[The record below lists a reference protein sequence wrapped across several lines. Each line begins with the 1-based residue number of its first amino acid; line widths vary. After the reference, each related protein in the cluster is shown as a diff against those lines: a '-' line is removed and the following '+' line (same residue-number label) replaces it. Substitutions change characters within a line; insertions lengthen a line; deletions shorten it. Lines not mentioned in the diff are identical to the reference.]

1 MHIPTQE
8 IICKALEEL
17 LQSSSMDKITVRM
30 VCEKAGI
37 SRQALYNHYYSLI
50 AVLEDMI
57 TRQMKQAL
65 GEQNVNLT
73 WESGF
78 ERIFSCM
85 REHKVMLLHV
95 YRSKSRN
102 ELLGIFE
109 RYGSTVV
116 SHAIAQCA
124 SDMAINVS
132 DQDLVYIMRM
142 YVYVFIGVINR
153 WMEYDM
159 HLTPAYIAS
168 RCNAVMALSIRNA
181 LQRLSDCEELPLQMP
196 EKVNRMDIPQAK

>member
-30 VCEKAGI
+30 VCEKAGL

-65 GEQNVNLT
+65 GEQNANLT

-78 ERIFSCM
+78 ERILSCM
-85 REHKVMLLHV
+85 REHKMMLLHV

-168 RCNAVMALSIRNA
+168 QCNAVMALSIRNA
-181 LQRLSDCEELPLQMP
+181 LQKLSDCEELPLQMP

>member
-30 VCEKAGI
+30 VCEKAGL

-65 GEQNVNLT
+65 GEQNANLT

-78 ERIFSCM
+78 ERILSCM
-85 REHKVMLLHV
+85 REHKMMLLHV

-102 ELLGIFE
+102 ELLRIFE

-181 LQRLSDCEELPLQMP
+181 LQKLSDCEELPLQMP

>member
-30 VCEKAGI
+30 VCEKAGL

-57 TRQMKQAL
+57 TRQMKQAF
-65 GEQNVNLT
+65 GEQNANLT

-78 ERIFSCM
+78 ERILSCM
-85 REHKVMLLHV
+85 REHKMMLLHV

-181 LQRLSDCEELPLQMP
+181 LQKLSDCEELPLQMP

>member
-17 LQSSSMDKITVRM
+17 LQSSSIDKITVRM

-65 GEQNVNLT
+65 GEQNASLT

-78 ERIFSCM
+78 ERILSCM
-85 REHKVMLLHV
+85 REHKGMLLHV

-196 EKVNRMDIPQAK
+196 EKVNRMDIPQTK

>member
-30 VCEKAGI
+30 VCEKAGL

-65 GEQNVNLT
+65 GEQNANLT

-78 ERIFSCM
+78 ERILSCM
-85 REHKVMLLHV
+85 REHKMMLLHV

-181 LQRLSDCEELPLQMP
+181 LQKLSDCEELPLQMP

>member
-78 ERIFSCM
+78 ERILSCM

>member
-30 VCEKAGI
+30 VCEKACI

-65 GEQNVNLT
+65 GEQNASLT

-78 ERIFSCM
+78 ERILSCM
-85 REHKVMLLHV
+85 REHKGMLLHV

-181 LQRLSDCEELPLQMP
+181 LQRLSDCEKLPLQMP

>member
-30 VCEKAGI
+30 VCEKAGL

-65 GEQNVNLT
+65 GEQNANLT

-78 ERIFSCM
+78 ERILSCM
-85 REHKVMLLHV
+85 REHKMMLLHV

>member
-37 SRQALYNHYYSLI
+37 SRQALYNHYYTLI

-78 ERIFSCM
+78 ERILSCM
-85 REHKVMLLHV
+85 REHKVMLLYV

>member
-50 AVLEDMI
+50 AVLEDII

-78 ERIFSCM
+78 ERILSCM

>member
-65 GEQNVNLT
+65 GEQNANLT

-78 ERIFSCM
+78 ERILSCM
-85 REHKVMLLHV
+85 REHKMMLLHV

-181 LQRLSDCEELPLQMP
+181 LQKLSDCEELPLQMP

>member
-78 ERIFSCM
+78 ERILSCM

-181 LQRLSDCEELPLQMP
+181 LQRLSGCEELPLQMP

>member
-78 ERIFSCM
+78 ERILSCV

>member
-65 GEQNVNLT
+65 GEQNANLT

-78 ERIFSCM
+78 ERILSCM
-85 REHKVMLLHV
+85 REHKMMLLHV

>member
-30 VCEKAGI
+30 VCEKAGL

-65 GEQNVNLT
+65 GEQNANLT

-78 ERIFSCM
+78 ERILSCM
-85 REHKVMLLHV
+85 REHKMMLLHV

-116 SHAIAQCA
+116 SHAIAQC
-124 SDMAINVS
+124 
-132 DQDLVYIMRM
+132 
-142 YVYVFIGVINR
+142 
-153 WMEYDM
+153 
-159 HLTPAYIAS
+159 
-168 RCNAVMALSIRNA
+168 LSLIH
-181 LQRLSDCEELPLQMP
+181 
-196 EKVNRMDIPQAK
+196 I

>member
-78 ERIFSCM
+78 ERILSCM

-168 RCNAVMALSIRNA
+168 RCNAVMTLSIRNA

>member
-78 ERIFSCM
+78 ERILSCM

-132 DQDLVYIMRM
+132 DQGLLYIMRM

>member
-78 ERIFSCM
+78 ERILSCM

-196 EKVNRMDIPQAK
+196 EKVNQMDIPQAK

>member
-78 ERIFSCM
+78 ERILSCM

-95 YRSKSRN
+95 YRSKSQN

>member
-8 IICKALEEL
+8 IICKALEDL

-73 WESGF
+73 WESGV
-78 ERIFSCM
+78 ERILACM
-85 REHKVMLLHV
+85 REHKMMLLHV

-181 LQRLSDCEELPLQMP
+181 LQRLSDCEKLPLQMP

>member
-30 VCEKAGI
+30 VCEKAGL

-65 GEQNVNLT
+65 GEQNANLT

-78 ERIFSCM
+78 ERILSCM
-85 REHKVMLLHV
+85 REHKMMLLHV

-181 LQRLSDCEELPLQMP
+181 LQKLSDCEELPLQMP
-196 EKVNRMDIPQAK
+196 EQVNRMDIPQAK

>member
-78 ERIFSCM
+78 ERILSCM

-196 EKVNRMDIPQAK
+196 EKVKRMDIPQAK

>member
-78 ERIFSCM
+78 ERILSCM

-142 YVYVFIGVINR
+142 YVYAFIGVINR

>member
-30 VCEKAGI
+30 VCEKAGL

-65 GEQNVNLT
+65 GEQNANLT

-78 ERIFSCM
+78 ERILSCM
-85 REHKVMLLHV
+85 REHKMMLLHV
-95 YRSKSRN
+95 YSSKSRN

-181 LQRLSDCEELPLQMP
+181 LQKLSDCEELPLQMP

>member
-8 IICKALEEL
+8 IICKALEEM

-78 ERIFSCM
+78 ERILSCM

>member
-50 AVLEDMI
+50 AVLEDMN

-78 ERIFSCM
+78 ERILSCM

>member
-1 MHIPTQE
+1 MHIPTQK

-78 ERIFSCM
+78 ERILSCM

-132 DQDLVYIMRM
+132 DQDLVYIMHM